1 LIGFAGHEA
10 ERNRGGGRQIDFN
23 AFDDNLLHGL
33 YQAHHCAIRRIAA
46 RFEIE
51 LPELFPVN
59 ASRIDDKLRPIEDR
73 PLVGGAL
80 DLQSCTRF
88 LV

>member
-1 LIGFAGHEA
+1 MPA
-10 ERNRGGGRQIDFN
+10 
-23 AFDDNLLHGL
+23 
-33 YQAHHCAIRRIAA
+33 AA
-46 RFEIE
+46 RFIDPSQGNPCQNAEFARHLEIE

-73 PLVGGAL
+73 SLIGGAL
-80 DLQSCTRF
+80 DLQSRARF